1 MLAYLKT
8 HLEMSGR
15 MNEKENE
22 AANLCKIRT
31 SVLYA
36 DSVFGPTC
44 LEIFSKHVR
53 LTSLRISDFPL
64 SLDEFKA
71 LVCQSQNCSVSS
83 AQNLSNFDDEPGKRY
98 LKTISQLFSYI
109 KSPYYVLEIQLLRG
123 QQVASKQPPISSQ
136 VFPKKAQAGHNLS
149 HIVILFPKD
158 YLWEG

>member
-1 MLAYLKT
+1 
-8 HLEMSGR
+8 

-44 LEIFSKHVR
+44 LEIFSNHVR
-53 LTSLRISDFPL
+53 LTSLWISDFPL

-83 AQNLSNFDDEPGKRY
+83 AQNLSNFDVEPGKRY
-98 LKTISQLFSYI
+98 LKTISQVFCYI
-109 KSPYYVLEIQLLRG
+109 RSPYYVLEIQLLRG
-123 QQVASKQPPISSQ
+123 QQVASEQPPISSQ
-136 VFPKKAQAGHNLS
+136 VFPKIPSWAQFEPNC
-149 HIVILFPKD
+149 FPRIIHGKD
-158 YLWEG
+158 KKPECLI

>member
-1 MLAYLKT
+1 
-8 HLEMSGR
+8 

-36 DSVFGPTC
+36 DSVFGPTS

-53 LTSLRISDFPL
+53 LTSLWISDFPL

-71 LVCQSQNCSVSS
+71 LVCQSQNCSLSS

-98 LKTISQLFSYI
+98 LKTISQVSSYI
-109 KSPYYVLEIQLLRG
+109 RSPYYVLEIHLLRG
-123 QQVASKQPPISSQ
+123 QQVVSKQLQSSSQ
-136 VFPKKAQAGHNLS
+136 VFPKKPKLGKIWAR
-149 HIVILFPKD
+149 LFPKD
-158 YLWEG
+158 YPWEG